1 MMEQQ
6 SGVQAPLFYT
16 WTRGA
21 RIERSFSASL
31 SEVAPNRQAL
41 LAKFEVVQL
50 PVYYSN
56 GQRSQR

>member
-6 SGVQAPLFYT
+6 SGVQSPLFYT
-16 WTRGA
+16 WTRIV

-41 LAKFEVVQL
+41 LAKFEGVQF
-50 PVYYSN
+50 PV
-56 GQRSQR
+56 